1 MRTDRILIKR
11 PPDPFASEINER
23 VRRRRL
29 TAASRDK
36 QNLSEIADQLKALAE
51 RAREIG
57 AAKADGG
64 DAQR

>member
-1 MRTDRILIKR
+1 MRTDRILVKR

-23 VRRRRL
+23 VRRRQL
-29 TAASRDK
+29 SAANRNK
-36 QNLSEIADQLKALAE
+36 QNLEQIADQLKALAE

-57 AAKADGG
+57 ATTDGG